1 MGIPD
6 IPKVHEPY
14 VVMRSPC
21 GAVVVC
27 RHHLVTDEVK
37 PSEAYALARA
47 LNEEHQKRTAL

>member
-1 MGIPD
+1 MNVPD
-6 IPKVHEPY
+6 IPKCEQPY
-14 VVMRSPC
+14 VVMRSPS

-27 RHHLVTDEVK
+27 RHHLVTDEIK